1 MRLTILVVAVAVA
14 LGAAPGFSAAQ
25 SLAEVAAKEK
35 ERRKGTSGKVIT
47 ESDLRSAGHGTQSF
61 ESEGT
66 SEGDAT
72 ASADGAPA
80 AEGVAGEKAAGE
92 KAAGSTGK
100 SEDKR
105 ADRQAALQKEID
117 AERTH
122 IEGMKKDIATREV
135 ELNDPTFAGD
145 SQVNSRRTALLKYVD
160 DAKAAITTHEAQIEK
175 LLGQARS
182 EGIPIR

>member
-1 MRLTILVVAVAVA
+1 MRLTILVVTVAVA
-14 LGAAPGFSAAQ
+14 LGAAPRFSAAQ

-66 SEGDAT
+66 SEGDGT

-80 AEGVAGEKAAGE
+80 AEGGAGA
-92 KAAGSTGK
+92 KAAGSTEK
-100 SEDKR
+100 SDDKR

>member
-80 AEGVAGEKAAGE
+80 AEGVAGEKAAG
-92 KAAGSTGK
+92 STDK